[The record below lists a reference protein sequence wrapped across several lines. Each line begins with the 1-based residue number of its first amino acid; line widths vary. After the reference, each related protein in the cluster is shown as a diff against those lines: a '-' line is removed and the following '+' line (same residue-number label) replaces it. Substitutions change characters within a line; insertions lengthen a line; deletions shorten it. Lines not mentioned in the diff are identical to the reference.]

1 MLSFVLF
8 EAGEADGG
16 WTPRQ
21 VYLYGPDGLPVPSEI
36 SLERE
41 LLLCRKPTPDAA
53 GLALQARLVSPAELG
68 ELAGGAAT
76 PGGRAGGTGPLGVLS
91 LRTCLLPER
100 DSPYLLSLELARY
113 RLMLFLN
120 KLEDWGLADLAPDG
134 PIMSRFESARRVFT
148 EALVA
153 QRADAGGTESKF
165 GFSARADR
173 LARRALALA
182 VDAGEHLALDKAGK
196 DAAARASGSVY
207 KAAVAAYEAATQE
220 TPPADAAIIVAGT
233 TGVTLPGRPTLG
245 CAVNP
250 NLFGDEQQRA
260 IAAACDFVSVPMRWT
275 DLEPAEGRYSFK
287 NTDRWIEWAVRKAKI
302 PIVAGPVIDFRPR
315 CAPDWLY
322 IWENDYETLRQYIEE
337 HIRQVVTRYRRTVAR
352 WTVASGLH
360 VNGNFKLTFEQM
372 MDLTRL
378 CVTRIKKLH
387 PTAKVQLEVTQPWG
401 EYYAYDRRSLPPLV
415 YAEMLVQA
423 SVPVDAFALR
433 LQIGQPLAGQA
444 TRDLLAISNL
454 LDQYAGVERPIAISV
469 LGAPSVP
476 PRLDRVDLQPMDPGY
491 WRSPWSDIQQAEWLA
506 RVVGIAASKPF
517 VQSVCWQEIGDPP
530 AGQTPLEMPDG
541 GLLNA
546 AGQPKPALRRLYELR
561 QAMREGRAPPGLEL

>member
-1 MLSFVLF
+1 V
-8 EAGEADGG
+8 
-16 WTPRQ
+16 
-21 VYLYGPDGLPVPSEI
+21 
-36 SLERE
+36 
-41 LLLCRKPTPDAA
+41 
-53 GLALQARLVSPAELG
+53 
-68 ELAGGAAT
+68 AGGGRGVAT
-76 PGGRAGGTGPLGVLS
+76 PLGVLS

-120 KLEDWGLADLAPDG
+120 KMEDWGLSDLAGDS
-134 PIMSRFESARRVFT
+134 PIMVRFESARRVFT

-153 QRADAGGTESKF
+153 QRADADRDESKF

-173 LARRALALA
+173 LARRAMALA
-182 VDAGEHLALDKAGK
+182 IDAGEQLALDKAKK
-196 DAAARASGSVY
+196 DGAARATGAVY

-220 TPPADAAIIVAGT
+220 TPPAEAAIIVAGT

-250 NLFGDEQQRA
+250 NQFTDEQQRA

-275 DLEPAEGRYSFK
+275 DLEPAEGKYSFK

-302 PIVAGPVIDFRPR
+302 PIVAGPVIDFRPG

-387 PTAKVQLEVTQPWG
+387 PTAKVQLEITQPWG

-423 SVPVDAFALR
+423 SVPVDAFAVR
-433 LQIGQPLAGQA
+433 LQVGQPLAGQS
-444 TRDLLAISNL
+444 TRDLLAISTL
-454 LDQYAGVERPIAISV
+454 LDQYAGVERPIAVSV
-469 LGAPSVP
+469 LGAPSQP
-476 PRLDRVDLQPMDPGY
+476 PRLERVDQQPMDPGY
-491 WRSPWSDIQQAEWLA
+491 WRLPWSDMQQGEWLT
-506 RVVGIAASKPF
+506 RVVGLAASKPF
-517 VQSVCWQEIGDPP
+517 VQSVCWQEVGDVPL
-530 AGQTPLEMPDG
+530 GQAPREMPDG

-546 AGQPKPALRRLYELR
+546 AGQPKPALKRLYD
-561 QAMREGRAPPGLEL
+561 MRMALKEGRAPGGMEL